1 MEQNPN
7 EESQKEQNPTEPG
20 PGEESPT
27 EGSPT
32 EGSPTEGSQVEQG
45 PTEQS
50 QTRQDPAE
58 QISRKHVVA
67 GNWKM
72 FKTRDEAQAT
82 VRELV
87 GLVGNTRNVDIVVCP
102 PFTALSAVEEILAG
116 SVVQLGAQN
125 VHWQDE
131 GAFTGEVSVS
141 MLADYGCRYVII
153 GHSERR
159 QYFQESDEV
168 IQGKLE
174 RVFTTE
180 LVPIL
185 CIGESLEAREADRVQ
200 EVIPSQLERAL
211 RELTDPQAS
220 RIIIAYEPV
229 WAIGTGRTATPE
241 LAEKVHFLIR
251 DWLYDHC
258 STGVADQVRIL
269 YGGSVSPENAG
280 QLIEQENIDGFL
292 VGGASLDSQSFAKIV
307 QQSA

>member
-7 EESQKEQNPTEPG
+7 EESQKEQNPTE
-20 PGEESPT
+20 
-27 EGSPT
+27 
-32 EGSPTEGSQVEQG
+32 QG
-45 PTEQS
+45 PTEQG
-50 QTRQDPAE
+50 QTQQDQAE

-82 VRELV
+82 VREVV
-87 GLVGNTRNVDIVVCP
+87 GLVGNIQNVDIVVCP
-102 PFTALSAVEEILAG
+102 PFTALGAVEEVLTG

-141 MLADYGCRYVII
+141 MLADYGCSHVII

-159 QYFQESDEV
+159 HYFQESDEV
-168 IQGKLE
+168 IQDKLE
-174 RVFTTE
+174 KVFSTE
-180 LVPIL
+180 LTPIL

-211 RELTDPQAS
+211 RELTDPQTS

-251 DWLYDHC
+251 SWLSDH
-258 STGVADQVRIL
+258 SSVGVADQVRIL
-269 YGGSVSPENAG
+269 YGGSVTPENAG

-292 VGGASLDSQSFAKIV
+292 VGGASLDAPSFAKIV

>member
-1 MEQNPN
+1 MEHNPN
-7 EESQKEQNPTEPG
+7 EESQKEQNPNEPNQTEPG
-20 PGEESPT
+20 QTEQNPVEQGQAEPG
-27 EGSPT
+27 
-32 EGSPTEGSQVEQG
+32 QAKQG

-50 QTRQDPAE
+50 QTEQDQAG
-58 QISRKHVVA
+58 QKSRRHVVV

-72 FKTRDEAQAT
+72 FKTRDEAQAI
-82 VRELV
+82 VQEVV
-87 GLVGNTRNVDIVVCP
+87 GVVGTIQTADIVVCP
-102 PFTALSAVEEILAG
+102 SFTALAAVEEILTG

-141 MLADYGCRYVII
+141 MLADYGCSHVII

-159 QYFQESDEV
+159 HYFQESDEV
-168 IQGKLE
+168 IQDKLQ
-174 RVFTTE
+174 RVFSTE

-251 DWLYDHC
+251 DWLADHC
-258 STGVADQVRIL
+258 STNIADQVRIL
-269 YGGSVSPENAG
+269 YGGSVNPENAG

>member
-7 EESQKEQNPTEPG
+7 EESQKDQNPNEH
-20 PGEESPT
+20 
-27 EGSPT
+27 
-32 EGSPTEGSQVEQG
+32 SQVEQG

-50 QTRQDPAE
+50 QIRQDQAE
-58 QISRKHVVA
+58 QISRKRVVT

-72 FKTRDEAQAT
+72 FKTREEAQAT
-82 VRELV
+82 VREVV
-87 GLVGNTRNVDIVVCP
+87 GLVGNIQNVDIVVCP
-102 PFTALSAVEEILAG
+102 PFTALGAVEEILTG

-141 MLADYGCRYVII
+141 MLADYGCSHVII

-159 QYFQESDEV
+159 HYFQESDEV
-168 IQGKLE
+168 IQDKLE
-174 RVFTTE
+174 KVFSTE
-180 LVPIL
+180 LIPIL

-211 RELTDPQAS
+211 RELTDPQTS

-251 DWLYDHC
+251 SWLSDH
-258 STGVADQVRIL
+258 SSVGVADQVRIL
-269 YGGSVSPENAG
+269 YGGSVTLENAG

-292 VGGASLDSQSFAKIV
+292 VGGASLDAQSFAKIV

>member
-1 MEQNPN
+1 MEQNPG
-7 EESQKEQNPTEPG
+7 EESQKDQNPTEQ
-20 PGEESPT
+20 
-27 EGSPT
+27 
-32 EGSPTEGSQVEQG
+32 SQVEQG
-45 PTEQS
+45 PTEQG
-50 QTRQDPAE
+50 QNRQDQAE

-72 FKTRDEAQAT
+72 FKTREEAQAT
-82 VRELV
+82 VREVV
-87 GLVGNTRNVDIVVCP
+87 GLVGNIQNVDIVVCP
-102 PFTALSAVEEILAG
+102 PFTALGAVEEILTG

-141 MLADYGCRYVII
+141 MLADYGCSHVII

-159 QYFQESDEV
+159 HYFQESDEV
-168 IQGKLE
+168 IQDKLE
-174 RVFTTE
+174 KVFSTE
-180 LVPIL
+180 LTPIL

-211 RELTDPQAS
+211 RELTDPQTS

-251 DWLYDHC
+251 SWLSDH
-258 STGVADQVRIL
+258 SSVGVADQVRIL
-269 YGGSVSPENAG
+269 YGGSVTPENAG

-292 VGGASLDSQSFAKIV
+292 VGGASLDAQSFAKIV

>member
-7 EESQKEQNPTEPG
+7 EESQKDQNPTEQ
-20 PGEESPT
+20 
-27 EGSPT
+27 
-32 EGSPTEGSQVEQG
+32 SQAEQG

-50 QTRQDPAE
+50 QTRQDQAE

-82 VRELV
+82 VREVV
-87 GLVGNTRNVDIVVCP
+87 GLVGNIQNVDIVVCP
-102 PFTALSAVEEILAG
+102 PFTALGAVEEILTG

-141 MLADYGCRYVII
+141 MLADYGCSHVII

-159 QYFQESDEV
+159 HYFQESDEV
-168 IQGKLE
+168 IQDKLE
-174 RVFTTE
+174 KVFSTE
-180 LVPIL
+180 LTPIL

-211 RELTDPQAS
+211 RELTDPQTS

-251 DWLYDHC
+251 SWLSDH
-258 STGVADQVRIL
+258 SSVGVADQVRIL
-269 YGGSVSPENAG
+269 YGGSVTPENAG

-292 VGGASLDSQSFAKIV
+292 VGGASLDAQSFAKIV

>member
-7 EESQKEQNPTEPG
+7 EESQKDQNPTEQ
-20 PGEESPT
+20 
-27 EGSPT
+27 
-32 EGSPTEGSQVEQG
+32 SQVEQG

-50 QTRQDPAE
+50 QTRQDQAE
-58 QISRKHVVA
+58 LISRKHVVA

-72 FKTRDEAQAT
+72 FKTREEAQAT
-82 VRELV
+82 VREVV
-87 GLVGNTRNVDIVVCP
+87 GLVGNIQNVDIVVCP
-102 PFTALSAVEEILAG
+102 PFTALGAVEEILTG

-141 MLADYGCRYVII
+141 MLADYGCSHVII

-159 QYFQESDEV
+159 HYFQESDEV
-168 IQGKLE
+168 IQDKLE
-174 RVFTTE
+174 KVFSTE
-180 LVPIL
+180 LIPIL

-211 RELTDPQAS
+211 RELTDPQTS
-220 RIIIAYEPV
+220 RIIIAYEPD

-251 DWLYDHC
+251 SWLSDH
-258 STGVADQVRIL
+258 SSVGVADQVRIL
-269 YGGSVSPENAG
+269 YGGSVTPENAG

-292 VGGASLDSQSFAKIV
+292 VGGASLDAQSFAKIV

>member
-7 EESQKEQNPTEPG
+7 EESQKDQNPNEH
-20 PGEESPT
+20 
-27 EGSPT
+27 
-32 EGSPTEGSQVEQG
+32 SQVEQG

-50 QTRQDPAE
+50 QIRQDQAE
-58 QISRKHVVA
+58 QISRKRVVT

-72 FKTRDEAQAT
+72 FKTREEAQAT
-82 VRELV
+82 VREVV
-87 GLVGNTRNVDIVVCP
+87 GLVGNIQNVDIVVCP
-102 PFTALSAVEEILAG
+102 PFTALGAVEEILTG

-141 MLADYGCRYVII
+141 MLADYGCSHVII

-159 QYFQESDEV
+159 HYFQESDEV
-168 IQGKLE
+168 IQDKLE
-174 RVFTTE
+174 KVFSTE
-180 LVPIL
+180 LIPIL

-211 RELTDPQAS
+211 RELTDPQTS

-251 DWLYDHC
+251 SWLSDH
-258 STGVADQVRIL
+258 SSVGVADQVRIL
-269 YGGSVSPENAG
+269 YGGSVTPENAG

-292 VGGASLDSQSFAKIV
+292 VGGASLDAQSFAKIV

>member
-7 EESQKEQNPTEPG
+7 EESQKDQNPTEQ
-20 PGEESPT
+20 
-27 EGSPT
+27 
-32 EGSPTEGSQVEQG
+32 SQVEQG

-50 QTRQDPAE
+50 QTRQDQAE

-72 FKTRDEAQAT
+72 FKTREEAQAT
-82 VRELV
+82 VREVV
-87 GLVGNTRNVDIVVCP
+87 GLVGNIQNVDIVVCP
-102 PFTALSAVEEILAG
+102 PFTALGAVEEILTG

-141 MLADYGCRYVII
+141 MLADYGCSHVII

-159 QYFQESDEV
+159 HYFQESDEV

-174 RVFTTE
+174 KVFSTE
-180 LVPIL
+180 LTPIL

-211 RELTDPQAS
+211 RELTDPQTS

-251 DWLYDHC
+251 SWLSDH
-258 STGVADQVRIL
+258 SSVGVADQVRIL
-269 YGGSVSPENAG
+269 YGGSVTPENAG

-292 VGGASLDSQSFAKIV
+292 VGGASLDAQSFAKIV

>member
-7 EESQKEQNPTEPG
+7 EESQKEQNPTE
-20 PGEESPT
+20 
-27 EGSPT
+27 
-32 EGSPTEGSQVEQG
+32 QG
-45 PTEQS
+45 PTEQG
-50 QTRQDPAE
+50 QTQQDQAE

-82 VRELV
+82 VREVV
-87 GLVGNTRNVDIVVCP
+87 GLVGNIQNVDIVVCP
-102 PFTALSAVEEILAG
+102 PFTALGAVEEILTG

-141 MLADYGCRYVII
+141 MLADYGCSHVII

-159 QYFQESDEV
+159 HYFQESDEV
-168 IQGKLE
+168 IQDKLE
-174 RVFTTE
+174 KVFSTE

-211 RELTDPQAS
+211 RELTDPQTS

-251 DWLYDHC
+251 SWLSDH
-258 STGVADQVRIL
+258 SSVGVADQVRIL
-269 YGGSVSPENAG
+269 YGGSVTPENAG

-292 VGGASLDSQSFAKIV
+292 VGGASLDAQSFAKIV

>member
-7 EESQKEQNPTEPG
+7 EESQKEQNPTE
-20 PGEESPT
+20 
-27 EGSPT
+27 
-32 EGSPTEGSQVEQG
+32 QG
-45 PTEQS
+45 PTEQG
-50 QTRQDPAE
+50 QPQQDQAE

-82 VRELV
+82 VREVV
-87 GLVGNTRNVDIVVCP
+87 GLVGNIQNVDIVVCP
-102 PFTALSAVEEILAG
+102 PFTALGAVEEVLTG

-141 MLADYGCRYVII
+141 MLADYGCSHVII

-159 QYFQESDEV
+159 HYFQESDEV
-168 IQGKLE
+168 IQDKLE
-174 RVFTTE
+174 KVLSTE

-211 RELTDPQAS
+211 RELTDPQTS

-251 DWLYDHC
+251 SWLSDH
-258 STGVADQVRIL
+258 SSVGVADQVRIL
-269 YGGSVSPENAG
+269 YGGSVTPENAG

-292 VGGASLDSQSFAKIV
+292 VGGASLDAPSFAKIV

>member
-7 EESQKEQNPTEPG
+7 EPNQAGAGQAEQNSVEQGQAEP
-20 PGEESPT
+20 
-27 EGSPT
+27 
-32 EGSPTEGSQVEQG
+32 SQAEQG

-50 QTRQDPAE
+50 LIEHDQAE
-58 QISRKHVVA
+58 QKSRKHFVA

-72 FKTRDEAQAT
+72 FKTRDEAQTT
-82 VRELV
+82 VREVV
-87 GLVGNTRNVDIVVCP
+87 GLVGNIQTVDIVVCP
-102 PFTALSAVEEILAG
+102 PFTALAAVEEILTG

-141 MLADYGCRYVII
+141 MLADYGCSHVII

-159 QYFQESDEV
+159 HYFQESDEV
-168 IQGKLE
+168 IQDKLE
-174 RVFTTE
+174 KVFSTE
-180 LVPIL
+180 LTPIL

-211 RELTDPQAS
+211 RELTDPQTS

-251 DWLYDHC
+251 SWLSDH
-258 STGVADQVRIL
+258 SSVGVADQVRIL
-269 YGGSVSPENAG
+269 YGGSVTPENAG

-292 VGGASLDSQSFAKIV
+292 VGGASLDAPSFAKIV

>member
-1 MEQNPN
+1 MEQNPHVEN
-7 EESQKEQNPTEPG
+7 QKEQNLTNPS
-20 PGEESPT
+20 PGEESQT
-27 EGSPT
+27 EQ
-32 EGSPTEGSQVEQG
+32 SQSEQG

-50 QTRQDPAE
+50 LTEHDQAE
-58 QISRKHVVA
+58 QKSRKHFVA

-82 VRELV
+82 VREVV
-87 GLVGNTRNVDIVVCP
+87 GLVGNTQSVDIVVCP
-102 PFTALSAVEEILAG
+102 PFTALAAVEDILTG
-116 SVVQLGAQN
+116 SIVQLGAQN

-131 GAFTGEVSVS
+131 GAFTGEISVS
-141 MLADYGCRYVII
+141 MLADYGCSHVII

-159 QYFQESDEV
+159 QYFQESDEM
-168 IQGKLE
+168 IQDKLE
-174 RVFTTE
+174 KVFSTE

-211 RELTDPQAS
+211 RELTDPQTS

-251 DWLYDHC
+251 GWLADHC
-258 STGVADQVRIL
+258 SVGVADQVRIL

-292 VGGASLDSQSFAKIV
+292 VGGASLDAQSFAKIV

>member
-7 EESQKEQNPTEPG
+7 EESQKDQNPTEQ
-20 PGEESPT
+20 
-27 EGSPT
+27 
-32 EGSPTEGSQVEQG
+32 SQVEQG

-50 QTRQDPAE
+50 QNRQDQAE

-82 VRELV
+82 VREVV
-87 GLVGNTRNVDIVVCP
+87 GLVGNIQTVDIVVCP
-102 PFTALSAVEEILAG
+102 PFTALGAVEEILTG

-141 MLADYGCRYVII
+141 MLADYGCSHVII

-159 QYFQESDEV
+159 HYFQESDEV
-168 IQGKLE
+168 IQDKLE
-174 RVFTTE
+174 KVFSTE
-180 LVPIL
+180 LTPIL

-211 RELTDPQAS
+211 RELTDPQTS

-251 DWLYDHC
+251 SWLSDH
-258 STGVADQVRIL
+258 SSVGVADQVRIL
-269 YGGSVSPENAG
+269 YGGSVTPENAG

-292 VGGASLDSQSFAKIV
+292 VGGASLDAQSFAKIV

>member
-7 EESQKEQNPTEPG
+7 EESQKEQNPTEPS
-20 PGEESPT
+20 PGEES
-27 EGSPT
+27 
-32 EGSPTEGSQVEQG
+32 Q
-45 PTEQS
+45 TEQN
-50 QTRQDPAE
+50 
-58 QISRKHVVA
+58 SRKHFVA

-82 VRELV
+82 VREVV
-87 GLVGNTRNVDIVVCP
+87 GLVGNIQNVDIVVCP
-102 PFTALSAVEEILAG
+102 PFTALGAVEEILTG

-141 MLADYGCRYVII
+141 MLADYGCSHVII

-159 QYFQESDEV
+159 HYFQESDEV
-168 IQGKLE
+168 IQVKLE
-174 RVFTTE
+174 KVFSTE
-180 LVPIL
+180 LTPIL

-211 RELTDPQAS
+211 RELTDPQTS

-251 DWLYDHC
+251 EWLSDHC
-258 STGVADQVRIL
+258 STDVADQVRIL

-292 VGGASLDSQSFAKIV
+292 VGGASLDAQSFAKIV

>member
-1 MEQNPN
+1 MDQE
-7 EESQKEQNPTEPG
+7 
-20 PGEESPT
+20 
-27 EGSPT
+27 
-32 EGSPTEGSQVEQG
+32 
-45 PTEQS
+45 
-50 QTRQDPAE
+50 
-58 QISRKHVVA
+58 SRKPVVA

-82 VRELV
+82 VREMV
-87 GLVGNTRNVDIVVCP
+87 GLVGNIQNVDIVVCP
-102 PFTALSAVEEILAG
+102 PFTALGAVEEILTG

-141 MLADYGCRYVII
+141 MLADYGCSHVII

-159 QYFQESDEV
+159 HYFQESDEV
-168 IQGKLE
+168 IQDKLE
-174 RVFTTE
+174 KVFSTE
-180 LVPIL
+180 LIPIL

-241 LAEKVHFLIR
+241 LAERVHFLIR
-251 DWLYDHC
+251 DWLSDHC

>member
-7 EESQKEQNPTEPG
+7 EESQKDQNPTEQ
-20 PGEESPT
+20 
-27 EGSPT
+27 
-32 EGSPTEGSQVEQG
+32 SQVEKG

-50 QTRQDPAE
+50 QTRQDQAE

-82 VRELV
+82 VREVV
-87 GLVGNTRNVDIVVCP
+87 GLVGNIQTADIVVCP
-102 PFTALSAVEEILAG
+102 PFTALGAVEGILTG

-141 MLADYGCRYVII
+141 MLADYGCSHVII

-159 QYFQESDEV
+159 HYFQESDEV
-168 IQGKLE
+168 IQDKLE
-174 RVFTTE
+174 KVFSTE
-180 LVPIL
+180 LIPIL

-211 RELTDPQAS
+211 RELTDPQTS

-241 LAEKVHFLIR
+241 LAEEVHFLIR
-251 DWLYDHC
+251 SWLSDH
-258 STGVADQVRIL
+258 SSVGVADQVRIL
-269 YGGSVSPENAG
+269 YGGSVTPENAG

-292 VGGASLDSQSFAKIV
+292 VGGASLDAQSFAKIV

>member
-7 EESQKEQNPTEPG
+7 EESQTEQN
-20 PGEESPT
+20 
-27 EGSPT
+27 
-32 EGSPTEGSQVEQG
+32 
-45 PTEQS
+45 
-50 QTRQDPAE
+50 
-58 QISRKHVVA
+58 SRKHFVA

-82 VRELV
+82 VREVV
-87 GLVGNTRNVDIVVCP
+87 GLVGNIQTADIVVCP
-102 PFTALSAVEEILAG
+102 PFTALAAVEEILTG

-125 VHWQDE
+125 VHWKDE

-141 MLADYGCRYVII
+141 MLVDFGCRYVII

-159 QYFQESDEV
+159 HYFQESDEV
-168 IQGKLE
+168 IQDKLE
-174 RVFTTE
+174 RVFSTE

-200 EVIPSQLERAL
+200 EVIPSQLERAM
-211 RELTDPQAS
+211 RELTDPQTS

-251 DWLYDHC
+251 EWLSDHC
-258 STGVADQVRIL
+258 ATGVADQVRIL

-292 VGGASLDSQSFAKIV
+292 VGGASLDAQSFAKIV

>member
-7 EESQKEQNPTEPG
+7 EESQKDQNPTEQ
-20 PGEESPT
+20 
-27 EGSPT
+27 
-32 EGSPTEGSQVEQG
+32 SQVEQG

-50 QTRQDPAE
+50 QTRQDQAE

-72 FKTRDEAQAT
+72 FKTREEAQAT
-82 VRELV
+82 VREVV
-87 GLVGNTRNVDIVVCP
+87 GLVGNIQNVDIVVCP
-102 PFTALSAVEEILAG
+102 PFTALGAVEEILTG

-141 MLADYGCRYVII
+141 MLADYGCSHVII

-159 QYFQESDEV
+159 HYFQESDEV

-174 RVFTTE
+174 KVFSTE
-180 LVPIL
+180 LTPIL

-211 RELTDPQAS
+211 RELTDPQTS

-251 DWLYDHC
+251 SWLSDH
-258 STGVADQVRIL
+258 SSVGVADQVRIL
-269 YGGSVSPENAG
+269 YGGSVTPENAG

-292 VGGASLDSQSFAKIV
+292 VGGASLDAQAFAKIV

>member
-7 EESQKEQNPTEPG
+7 EESQKDQNPTEQ
-20 PGEESPT
+20 
-27 EGSPT
+27 
-32 EGSPTEGSQVEQG
+32 SQVEQG

-50 QTRQDPAE
+50 QNRKDQAE
-58 QISRKHVVA
+58 QISRKYVVA

-72 FKTRDEAQAT
+72 FKTREEAQAT
-82 VRELV
+82 VREVV
-87 GLVGNTRNVDIVVCP
+87 GLVGNIQNVDIVVCP
-102 PFTALSAVEEILAG
+102 PFTALGAVEEILTG

-141 MLADYGCRYVII
+141 MLADYGCSHVII

-159 QYFQESDEV
+159 HYFQESDEV

-174 RVFTTE
+174 KVFSTE
-180 LVPIL
+180 LTPIL

-211 RELTDPQAS
+211 RELTDPQTS

-251 DWLYDHC
+251 SWLSDH
-258 STGVADQVRIL
+258 SSVGVADQVRIL
-269 YGGSVSPENAG
+269 YGGSVTPENAG

-292 VGGASLDSQSFAKIV
+292 VGGASLDAQAFAKIV

>member
-7 EESQKEQNPTEPG
+7 EESQKDQNPTEP
-20 PGEESPT
+20 
-27 EGSPT
+27 
-32 EGSPTEGSQVEQG
+32 SQAEQG

-50 QTRQDPAE
+50 QTPQDQAE

-82 VRELV
+82 VREVV
-87 GLVGNTRNVDIVVCP
+87 GLVGNIQSVDIVVCP
-102 PFTALSAVEEILAG
+102 PYTALGAVEEILTG

-141 MLADYGCRYVII
+141 MLADYGCSHVII

-159 QYFQESDEV
+159 HYFQESDEV
-168 IQGKLE
+168 IQDKLE
-174 RVFTTE
+174 KVFSTE
-180 LVPIL
+180 LTPIL

-211 RELTDPQAS
+211 RELTDPQTS

-251 DWLYDHC
+251 SWLSDH
-258 STGVADQVRIL
+258 SSVGVADQVRIL
-269 YGGSVSPENAG
+269 YGGSVTPENAG

-292 VGGASLDSQSFAKIV
+292 VGGASLDAQSFAKIV

>member
-7 EESQKEQNPTEPG
+7 EESQKEQNPTE
-20 PGEESPT
+20 
-27 EGSPT
+27 
-32 EGSPTEGSQVEQG
+32 QG
-45 PTEQS
+45 PTEQG

-82 VRELV
+82 VREVV
-87 GLVGNTRNVDIVVCP
+87 GLVGNIQNVDIVVCP
-102 PFTALSAVEEILAG
+102 PFTALGAVEEILTG

-141 MLADYGCRYVII
+141 MLADYGCSHVII

-159 QYFQESDEV
+159 HYFQESDEV
-168 IQGKLE
+168 IQDKLE
-174 RVFTTE
+174 KVFSTE
-180 LVPIL
+180 LTPIRW
-185 CIGESLEAREADRVQ
+185 IGESLEAREADRVQ

-211 RELTDPQAS
+211 RELTDPQTS

-251 DWLYDHC
+251 SWLSDH
-258 STGVADQVRIL
+258 SSVGVAEQVRIL
-269 YGGSVSPENAG
+269 YGGSVTPENAG

-292 VGGASLDSQSFAKIV
+292 VGGASLDAQSFAKIV

>member
-7 EESQKEQNPTEPG
+7 EESQKEQNPTE
-20 PGEESPT
+20 
-27 EGSPT
+27 
-32 EGSPTEGSQVEQG
+32 QG
-45 PTEQS
+45 PTEQG
-50 QTRQDPAE
+50 QPQQDQAE

-82 VRELV
+82 VREVV
-87 GLVGNTRNVDIVVCP
+87 GLVGNIQNVDIVVCP
-102 PFTALSAVEEILAG
+102 PFTALGAVEEILTG

-141 MLADYGCRYVII
+141 MLADYGCSHVII

-159 QYFQESDEV
+159 HYFQESDEV
-168 IQGKLE
+168 IQDKLE
-174 RVFTTE
+174 KVLSTE

-211 RELTDPQAS
+211 RELTDPQTS

-241 LAEKVHFLIR
+241 LAEKVHLLIR
-251 DWLYDHC
+251 SWLSDH
-258 STGVADQVRIL
+258 SSVGVADQVRIL
-269 YGGSVSPENAG
+269 YGGSVTPENAG

-292 VGGASLDSQSFAKIV
+292 VGGASLDAPSFAKIV

>member
-1 MEQNPN
+1 
-7 EESQKEQNPTEPG
+7 
-20 PGEESPT
+20 
-27 EGSPT
+27 
-32 EGSPTEGSQVEQG
+32 
-45 PTEQS
+45 
-50 QTRQDPAE
+50 
-58 QISRKHVVA
+58 
-67 GNWKM
+67 
-72 FKTRDEAQAT
+72 
-82 VRELV
+82 
-87 GLVGNTRNVDIVVCP
+87 LVGNIQTVDIVVCP
-102 PFTALSAVEEILAG
+102 PFTALGAVEEILTG

-141 MLADYGCRYVII
+141 MLADYGCSHVII

-159 QYFQESDEV
+159 HYFQESDEV

-174 RVFTTE
+174 KVFSTE
-180 LVPIL
+180 LTPIL

-211 RELTDPQAS
+211 RELTDPQTS

-251 DWLYDHC
+251 SWLSDH
-258 STGVADQVRIL
+258 SSVGVADQVRIL
-269 YGGSVSPENAG
+269 YGGSVTPENAG

-292 VGGASLDSQSFAKIV
+292 VGGASLDAQSFAKIV

>member
-1 MEQNPN
+1 MDSDSTDETDHS
-7 EESQKEQNPTEPG
+7 EVKEMEQNPTEPN
-20 PGEESPT
+20 
-27 EGSPT
+27 
-32 EGSPTEGSQVEQG
+32 Q
-45 PTEQS
+45 TEQD
-50 QTRQDPAE
+50 QAE
-58 QISRKHVVA
+58 QKSRKHFVA

-82 VRELV
+82 VREMV
-87 GLVGNTRNVDIVVCP
+87 GLVENIQTADIVVCP
-102 PFTALSAVEEILAG
+102 PFTALAAVEEVLTG

-131 GAFTGEVSVS
+131 GAFTGEISVS
-141 MLADYGCRYVII
+141 MLADFGCRYVIV

-159 QYFQESDEV
+159 QYFQESDEM
-168 IQGKLE
+168 IQDKLE
-174 RVFTTE
+174 RVFSTE

-251 DWLYDHC
+251 NWLSDHC
-258 STGVADQVRIL
+258 STDVADQVRIL
-269 YGGSVSPENAG
+269 YGGSVNPENAG

>member
-7 EESQKEQNPTEPG
+7 EESQKDQNPTEQ
-20 PGEESPT
+20 
-27 EGSPT
+27 
-32 EGSPTEGSQVEQG
+32 SQVEQG

-50 QTRQDPAE
+50 QIRQDQAE
-58 QISRKHVVA
+58 QISRKHVVT

-72 FKTRDEAQAT
+72 FKTREEAQAT
-82 VRELV
+82 VREVV
-87 GLVGNTRNVDIVVCP
+87 GLVGNIQNVDIVVCP
-102 PFTALSAVEEILAG
+102 PFTALGAVEEILTG

-141 MLADYGCRYVII
+141 MLADYGCSHVII

-159 QYFQESDEV
+159 HYFQESDEV
-168 IQGKLE
+168 IQDKLE
-174 RVFTTE
+174 KVFSTE
-180 LVPIL
+180 LTPIL

-211 RELTDPQAS
+211 RELTDPQTS

-251 DWLYDHC
+251 SWLSDH
-258 STGVADQVRIL
+258 SSVGVADQVRIL
-269 YGGSVSPENAG
+269 YGGSVTPENAG

-292 VGGASLDSQSFAKIV
+292 VGGASLDAQSFAKIV

>member
-7 EESQKEQNPTEPG
+7 EESQKDQNPTEQ
-20 PGEESPT
+20 
-27 EGSPT
+27 
-32 EGSPTEGSQVEQG
+32 SQVEQG

-50 QTRQDPAE
+50 QNRQDQAE

-82 VRELV
+82 VREVV
-87 GLVGNTRNVDIVVCP
+87 GLVGNIQTVDIVVCP
-102 PFTALSAVEEILAG
+102 PFTALGAVEEILTG

-141 MLADYGCRYVII
+141 MLADYGCSHVII

-159 QYFQESDEV
+159 HYFQESDEV

-174 RVFTTE
+174 KVFSTE
-180 LVPIL
+180 LTPIL

-211 RELTDPQAS
+211 RELTDPQTS

-241 LAEKVHFLIR
+241 LAEKVHLLIR
-251 DWLYDHC
+251 SWLSDH
-258 STGVADQVRIL
+258 SSVGVADQVRIL
-269 YGGSVSPENAG
+269 YGGSVTPKNAG

-292 VGGASLDSQSFAKIV
+292 VGGASLDAQSFAKIV

>member
-7 EESQKEQNPTEPG
+7 EESQKDQNPTEQ
-20 PGEESPT
+20 
-27 EGSPT
+27 
-32 EGSPTEGSQVEQG
+32 SQVEQG

-50 QTRQDPAE
+50 QNRQDQAE

-82 VRELV
+82 VREVV
-87 GLVGNTRNVDIVVCP
+87 GLVGNIQNVDIVVCP
-102 PFTALSAVEEILAG
+102 PFTALGAVEEILTG

-141 MLADYGCRYVII
+141 MLADYGCSHVII

-159 QYFQESDEV
+159 HYFQESDEV
-168 IQGKLE
+168 IQDKLE
-174 RVFTTE
+174 KVFSTE
-180 LVPIL
+180 LTPIL

-211 RELTDPQAS
+211 RELTDPQTS

-251 DWLYDHC
+251 SWLSDH
-258 STGVADQVRIL
+258 SSVGVADQVRIL
-269 YGGSVSPENAG
+269 YGGSVTPENAG

-292 VGGASLDSQSFAKIV
+292 VGGASLDAPSFAKIV

>member
-7 EESQKEQNPTEPG
+7 EESQKEQNPTE
-20 PGEESPT
+20 
-27 EGSPT
+27 
-32 EGSPTEGSQVEQG
+32 QG
-45 PTEQS
+45 PTEQG
-50 QTRQDPAE
+50 QPQQDQAE

-82 VRELV
+82 VREVV
-87 GLVGNTRNVDIVVCP
+87 GLVGNIQNVDIVVCP
-102 PFTALSAVEEILAG
+102 PFTALGAVEEILTG

-141 MLADYGCRYVII
+141 MLADYGCSHVII

-159 QYFQESDEV
+159 HYFQESDEV
-168 IQGKLE
+168 IQDKLE
-174 RVFTTE
+174 KVLSTE

-211 RELTDPQAS
+211 RELTDPQTS

-251 DWLYDHC
+251 SWLSDH
-258 STGVADQVRIL
+258 SSVGVADQVRIL
-269 YGGSVSPENAG
+269 YGGSVTPENAG

-292 VGGASLDSQSFAKIV
+292 VGGASLDAPSFAKIV

>member
-7 EESQKEQNPTEPG
+7 EESQEDQNPTEQ
-20 PGEESPT
+20 
-27 EGSPT
+27 
-32 EGSPTEGSQVEQG
+32 SQVEQG

-50 QTRQDPAE
+50 QNRQDQAE

-72 FKTRDEAQAT
+72 FKTREEAQAT
-82 VRELV
+82 VREVV
-87 GLVGNTRNVDIVVCP
+87 GLVGNIQNVDIVVCP
-102 PFTALSAVEEILAG
+102 PFTALGAVEEILTG

-141 MLADYGCRYVII
+141 MLADYGCSHVII

-159 QYFQESDEV
+159 HYFQESDEV

-174 RVFTTE
+174 KVFSTE
-180 LVPIL
+180 LTPIL

-211 RELTDPQAS
+211 RELTDPQTS

-251 DWLYDHC
+251 SWLSDH
-258 STGVADQVRIL
+258 SSVGVADQVRIL
-269 YGGSVSPENAG
+269 YGGSVTPENAG

-292 VGGASLDSQSFAKIV
+292 VGGASLDAQAFAKIV

>member
-7 EESQKEQNPTEPG
+7 EESQKDQNPTEQ
-20 PGEESPT
+20 
-27 EGSPT
+27 
-32 EGSPTEGSQVEQG
+32 SQVEQG
-45 PTEQS
+45 PTERS
-50 QTRQDPAE
+50 QTQQDQAE

-82 VRELV
+82 VREVV
-87 GLVGNTRNVDIVVCP
+87 GLVGNIQNVDIVVCP
-102 PFTALSAVEEILAG
+102 PFTALGAVEEILTG
-116 SVVQLGAQN
+116 TIVQLGAQN
-125 VHWQDE
+125 VHWKDE

-141 MLADYGCRYVII
+141 MLADYGCSHVII

-159 QYFQESDEV
+159 HYFQESDEV
-168 IQGKLE
+168 IQDKLE
-174 RVFTTE
+174 KVFSTE
-180 LVPIL
+180 LTPIL

-211 RELTDPQAS
+211 RELTDLQTS

-251 DWLYDHC
+251 SWLSDH
-258 STGVADQVRIL
+258 SSVGVADQVRIL
-269 YGGSVSPENAG
+269 YGGSVTPENAG

-292 VGGASLDSQSFAKIV
+292 VGGASLDAQSFAKIV

>member
-7 EESQKEQNPTEPG
+7 EESQKDQNPTEQ
-20 PGEESPT
+20 
-27 EGSPT
+27 
-32 EGSPTEGSQVEQG
+32 SQVEQG

-50 QTRQDPAE
+50 QNRQDQAE

-72 FKTRDEAQAT
+72 FKTREEAQAT
-82 VRELV
+82 VREVV
-87 GLVGNTRNVDIVVCP
+87 GLVGNIQNVDIVVCP
-102 PFTALSAVEEILAG
+102 PFTALGAVEEILTG

-141 MLADYGCRYVII
+141 MLADYGCSHVII

-159 QYFQESDEV
+159 HYFQESDEV
-168 IQGKLE
+168 IQDKLE
-174 RVFTTE
+174 KVFSTE
-180 LVPIL
+180 LTPIL

-211 RELTDPQAS
+211 RELTDPQTS

-251 DWLYDHC
+251 SWLSDH
-258 STGVADQVRIL
+258 SSVGVADQVRIL
-269 YGGSVSPENAG
+269 YGGSVTPENAG

-292 VGGASLDSQSFAKIV
+292 VGGASLDAQSFAKIV

>member
-7 EESQKEQNPTEPG
+7 EESQKEQNPTE
-20 PGEESPT
+20 
-27 EGSPT
+27 
-32 EGSPTEGSQVEQG
+32 QG
-45 PTEQS
+45 PTEQG
-50 QTRQDPAE
+50 QPQQDQAE

-82 VRELV
+82 VREVV
-87 GLVGNTRNVDIVVCP
+87 GLVGNIQNVDIVVCP
-102 PFTALSAVEEILAG
+102 PFTALGAVEEILTG

-141 MLADYGCRYVII
+141 MLADYGCSHVII

-159 QYFQESDEV
+159 HYFQESDEV
-168 IQGKLE
+168 IHVKLE
-174 RVFTTE
+174 KVFSTE
-180 LVPIL
+180 LTPIL

-211 RELTDPQAS
+211 RELTDPQTS

-251 DWLYDHC
+251 EWLSDHC
-258 STGVADQVRIL
+258 ATGVADQVRIL
-269 YGGSVSPENAG
+269 YGGSVTPENAG

-292 VGGASLDSQSFAKIV
+292 VGGASLDAQSFAKIV

>member
-7 EESQKEQNPTEPG
+7 EESQKEQNPTE
-20 PGEESPT
+20 
-27 EGSPT
+27 
-32 EGSPTEGSQVEQG
+32 QG
-45 PTEQS
+45 PTEQG
-50 QTRQDPAE
+50 QPQQDQAE

-82 VRELV
+82 VREVV
-87 GLVGNTRNVDIVVCP
+87 GLVGNIQNVDIVVCP
-102 PFTALSAVEEILAG
+102 PFTALGAVEEILTG

-141 MLADYGCRYVII
+141 MLADYGCSHVII

-159 QYFQESDEV
+159 HYFQESDEV
-168 IQGKLE
+168 IQDKLE
-174 RVFTTE
+174 KVFSTE
-180 LVPIL
+180 LTPIL

-211 RELTDPQAS
+211 RELTDPQTS

-251 DWLYDHC
+251 SWLSDH
-258 STGVADQVRIL
+258 SSVGVADQVRIL
-269 YGGSVSPENAG
+269 YGGSVTPENAG

-292 VGGASLDSQSFAKIV
+292 VGGASLDAPSFAKIV

>member
-7 EESQKEQNPTEPG
+7 EESQKDQNPTEQ
-20 PGEESPT
+20 
-27 EGSPT
+27 
-32 EGSPTEGSQVEQG
+32 SQAEQG

-50 QTRQDPAE
+50 QTRQDQAE

-72 FKTRDEAQAT
+72 FKTREEAQAT
-82 VRELV
+82 VREVV
-87 GLVGNTRNVDIVVCP
+87 GLVGNIQNVDIVVCP
-102 PFTALSAVEEILAG
+102 PFTALGAVEEILTG

-141 MLADYGCRYVII
+141 MLADYGCSHVII

-159 QYFQESDEV
+159 HYFQESDEV
-168 IQGKLE
+168 IQDKLE
-174 RVFTTE
+174 KVFSTE
-180 LVPIL
+180 LTPIL

-211 RELTDPQAS
+211 RELTDPQTS

-251 DWLYDHC
+251 SWLSDH
-258 STGVADQVRIL
+258 SSVGVADQVRIL
-269 YGGSVSPENAG
+269 YGGSVTPENAG

-292 VGGASLDSQSFAKIV
+292 VGGASLDAQSFAKIV

>member
-7 EESQKEQNPTEPG
+7 EESQKDQNPTEQ
-20 PGEESPT
+20 
-27 EGSPT
+27 
-32 EGSPTEGSQVEQG
+32 SQVEQG

-50 QTRQDPAE
+50 QTQQDQAE

-82 VRELV
+82 VREVV
-87 GLVGNTRNVDIVVCP
+87 GLVGNIQNVDIVVCP
-102 PFTALSAVEEILAG
+102 PFTALGAVEEILTG

-141 MLADYGCRYVII
+141 MLADYGCSHVII

-159 QYFQESDEV
+159 HYFQESDEV
-168 IQGKLE
+168 IQDKLE
-174 RVFTTE
+174 KVFSTE
-180 LVPIL
+180 LTPIL

-211 RELTDPQAS
+211 RELTDPQTS

-229 WAIGTGRTATPE
+229 WAIGTGRTATLE

-251 DWLYDHC
+251 SWLSDH
-258 STGVADQVRIL
+258 SSVGVADQVRIL
-269 YGGSVSPENAG
+269 YGGSVTPENAG

-292 VGGASLDSQSFAKIV
+292 VGGASLDAQSFAKIV